1 MAIIKPSERYTT
13 HKIGS
18 SSDPTKPIGADD
30 LVIVESVN
38 DSAYPNADDRVRV
51 AKQKDIIEDYFGTIH
66 IYGRNKFNPALN
78 TTLYDRYININN
90 GAFASGLSG
99 RILGYVPVVV
109 GRTYILWLN
118 PKEGKGTPPAWYS
131 TAGLKFY
138 AYNGSTYSMLGGG
151 GAGGHNV
158 NTWSGGEVPNV
169 VALDSGRTLKIQIP
183 TGCTHI
189 SCWISDPGETD
200 NPQTSYYESMADFNS
215 NVMLEE
221 YEDYASA
228 AKSTFVAY
236 SAPVIKLLPDKIDM
250 GDMVSTVV
258 NDALADFE
266 ADTDN
271 YGDLSITGDK
281 IAEGT
286 IPASKLSAGIQK
298 GKVYAYNDGS
308 HCYIR
313 SAFNTQYD
321 ALIKLSMTHVTGIG
335 YTAEYLIPKSNA
347 EADFTTGLVTMKGSG
362 DDDYPNNINQGY
374 IGGNHG
380 LAWVYK
386 LTKTAHGFTYSDI
399 GTVWLDERTPS
410 PNEYAIVSILDEN
423 NIVVVGKDESVTDI
437 WSLQQAI
444 TGDTLTESGGAL
456 RTFTGWTSTS
466 VQFKKDA
473 TQVPHISTP
482 IKKLLVNGN
491 TEMQTGVGYYCDFI
505 DLIFEYCILH
515 PGRIRQ
521 YAVDNVGTFTTNITQ
536 AEADANIDRHSNQKQ
551 LFRCSN
557 YGAMLVDYQIEFYM
571 QTKIGYIGFVQ
582 ASGIGDSDGS
592 KIYAPR
598 AAVDDTK
605 SVDCRIRAYSKPFD
619 SWEPTAAAMI
629 DPNKWTDRVIQLKYN
644 TSTGALEYGWVMG
657 YIEDYALAKQAA
669 REINTTSVWYISS
682 GSTKKNYPRLIS
694 DKTVPAGTII
704 HAISYRQPVH
714 PELWSAK
721 ATAVYFHEVAG
732 YLYVYMDY
740 HQSLIGSSSVVRDVV
755 TLPSKYA
762 GLTFTLHDK
771 TDNIEVLIED
781 YIPSGGIA
789 LDIDCTSEVYGYCIL
804 KVKL

>member
-18 SSDPTKPIGADD
+18 SSDPTKPVGLDD
-30 LVIVESVN
+30 LVIVESA
-38 DSAYPNADDRVRV
+38 DTEKYPDKDDRVRV
-51 AKQKDIIEDYFGTIH
+51 AKQRDIVEDYFGTVQ

-78 TTLYDRYININN
+78 TTLYNRYIKPN
-90 GAFASGLSG
+90 GDFANGLSG
-99 RILGYVPVVV
+99 RILGYVPVVA

-118 PKEGKGTPPAWYS
+118 PKEGKGTPPAWYNNA
-131 TAGLKFY
+131 TGYLKFY
-138 AYNGSTYSMLGGG
+138 AYNGSTYAMMGGS
-151 GAGGHNV
+151 GAGGSNV

-169 VALDSGRTLKIQIP
+169 VSLDSGRTYKIQIP

-189 SCWISDPGETD
+189 SCWIADAGETD

-236 SAPVIKLLPDKIDM
+236 SAPVNKLLPDKIDM

-258 NDALADFE
+258 NEAMADFE

-308 HCYIR
+308 FCYIR

-321 ALIKLSMTHVTGIG
+321 ALIKLRMTHVTGIG

-362 DDDYPNNINQGY
+362 DDNYPNNVNQGY

-410 PNEYAIVSILDEN
+410 PYEYAIVSILDEN
-423 NIVVVGKDESVTDI
+423 NIVVVGKDESLTDI

-444 TGDTLTESGGAL
+444 TGATLTESGGAL

-466 VQFKKDA
+466 VQFNKDA
-473 TQVPHISTP
+473 TQVPHVSTP

-505 DLIFEYCILH
+505 DLISEYCILH
-515 PGRIRQ
+515 PGRMRQ

-557 YGAMLVDYQIEFYM
+557 YGAMLVDYLIEFYM
-571 QTKIGYIGFVQ
+571 QTDIGYIGFVQ

-605 SVDCRIRAYSKPFD
+605 SVDCRIRAYSEPFA
-619 SWEPTAAAMI
+619 SWDPTAAAMI

-644 TSTGALEYGWVMG
+644 TSTGALEYGWVLG
-657 YIEDYALAKQAA
+657 YIEDYALAKQAT
-669 REINTTSVWYISS
+669 RETNTTGAVWSIYSS
-682 GSTKKNYPRLIS
+682 KKIYPRLIS
-694 DKTVPAGTII
+694 NKTVPAGTII

-755 TLPSKYA
+755 ALPSKYA
-762 GLTFTLHDK
+762 GLTFTLYDK